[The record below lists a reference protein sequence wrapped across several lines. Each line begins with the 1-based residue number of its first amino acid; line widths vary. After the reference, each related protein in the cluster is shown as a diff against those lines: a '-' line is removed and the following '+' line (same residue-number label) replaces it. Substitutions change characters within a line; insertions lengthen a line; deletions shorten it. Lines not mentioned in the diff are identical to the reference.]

1 MTFSP
6 TEVKLPETDPV
17 TVIDDEEPQQKKKGR
32 RSRLKL
38 QKDEKKE
45 LKVVEPQMPVEN
57 TKKQGTHIL

>member
-1 MTFSP
+1 M
-6 TEVKLPETDPV
+6 KLPETDPV

-45 LKVVEPQMPVEN
+45 LKVVEPQIPVEN
-57 TKKQGTHIL
+57 TKKQGTYIL